1 MSSFCVY
8 LCHPAS
14 FTITLIFHHH
24 SHPSP
29 SLSSFAITLILHHH
43 SHPLPLLSSFTI
55 TLILCHH
62 SHPSPSLSSFAI
74 TLILH
79 HHSHPLPSLSSF
91 AITLILC
98 HYSHPSPS
106 LSSFTI
112 TLILHHHRDYSH
124 HIAAERG
131 DEWLSLTPPSSLAVI
146 ILVVNLKLSFLS
158 GSCLP
163 SSAVRI
169 LQEKRREKCI
179 ICIIS

>member
-1 MSSFCVY
+1 MYNISISVIKNHVLLLCVFISSCI
-8 LCHPAS
+8 L
-14 FTITLIFHHH
+14 HHH
-24 SHPSP
+24 SHPSPSLSSFTISLILHHHSHLSPSLSSFTISLILHHHSHLSP

-43 SHPLPLLSSFTI
+43 
-55 TLILCHH
+55 
-62 SHPSPSLSSFAI
+62 
-74 TLILH
+74 
-79 HHSHPLPSLSSF
+79 
-91 AITLILC
+91 
-98 HYSHPSPS
+98 SHPSPS

-146 ILVVNLKLSFLS
+146 ILVVNLKLSFLT

-169 LQEKRREKCI
+169 LEEKRREKCI